1 MHAYIHTYRH
11 THTHTF
17 SEHFWQTNSC
27 TFQSSS
33 SEAPPLV
40 PMAWRQFGE
49 LSYGVEGSEKRPSR
63 SDKIC
68 AALPDA
74 EMIET
79 QQSLV
84 LGSIYIYT
92 YMCVCIYIYIQ
103 YTYNMSIWC
112 TCRSKS
118 HVPLYIFHSW
128 YVAIDAEPCGLQ
140 AAAKLAGEACRNCLM
155 ATAAAWHRGNSGWHW
170 TGDRID
176 E

>member
-1 MHAYIHTYRH
+1 MHAYIHTYR
-11 THTHTF
+11 HTHTF

-92 YMCVCIYIYIQ
+92 CVYVYIYSTHTICLYDVHVDRKVMYH
-103 YTYNMSIWC
+103 YTSFTLDMWLLMQ
-112 TCRSKS
+112 S
-118 HVPLYIFHSW
+118 HVAFRQQQSW
-128 YVAIDAEPCGLQ
+128 QARPAGTASWQQQLLGIEGTADGIGRGIGLMN
-140 AAAKLAGEACRNCLM
+140 RF
-155 ATAAAWHRGNSGWHW
+155 
-170 TGDRID
+170 I
-176 E
+176 